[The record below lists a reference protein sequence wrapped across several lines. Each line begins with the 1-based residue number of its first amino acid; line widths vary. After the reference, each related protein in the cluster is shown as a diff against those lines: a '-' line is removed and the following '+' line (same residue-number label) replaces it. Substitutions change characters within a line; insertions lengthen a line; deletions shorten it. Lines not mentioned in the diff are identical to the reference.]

1 MKKMNKILTFIV
13 NENKELL
20 LLLLQGSPNDP
31 QFKKSRL
38 HQQYFR

>member
-1 MKKMNKILTFIV
+1 MNKILTFIV
-13 NENKELL
+13 NENKEL

>member
-1 MKKMNKILTFIV
+1 MNKILTFIV
-13 NENKELL
+13 NENKELLL

>member
-1 MKKMNKILTFIV
+1 MNKILTFIV
-13 NENKELL
+13 NENKE